1 MRIITANSEAE
12 AGRWQAF
19 VDAAPAA
26 SNYHRWGW
34 RTVIERSFGW
44 QAFYLMAEEG
54 DRIQGILP
62 LVWQKSWLFG
72 NFLTS
77 LPFLNAGGVVAGTQE
92 IAEALIQ
99 EAIKIGQR
107 VGAQHIEFRHRQD
120 PHFGLPTK
128 TNKVAVVLEVGPD
141 EEKMFESFR
150 REVRTKIRKTLK
162 LGLTAEVRG
171 ADVLEDFYE
180 VFAHTMRDLGTPVY
194 GRDFFEEIFRT
205 FPSET
210 HICVV
215 RQQGKAIAASMM
227 VGFRDTLETVWG
239 ASLHQYNSLSPNMLM
254 YWKMICFTLERGY
267 RVFDFGRSTVGS
279 GPHHFKLQWGSV
291 EVPLHWNYWLAH
303 HDELPEMNPQNPKY
317 RLAIWAWQHL
327 PLPVTKL
334 IGPSIVRCL
343 P

>member
-1 MRIITANSEAE
+1 MRIVVAQTEADARLWQDFADRHHGAN
-12 AGRWQAF
+12 
-19 VDAAPAA
+19 
-26 SNYHRWGW
+26 NYHRWGW
-34 RTVIERSFGW
+34 KNVIEASFGW
-44 QAFYLMAEEG
+44 PTYYLMAEEAG
-54 DRIQGILP
+54 ETKGILP
-62 LVWQKSWLFG
+62 LVWQKSWPFG

-99 EAIKIGQR
+99 EAIQIGQR

-120 PHFGLPTK
+120 PHVGLPTR

-141 EEKMFESFR
+141 EERMFESFR

-194 GRDFFEEIFRT
+194 GRNFFEEIFRT

-210 HICVV
+210 HICAV

-239 ASLHQYNSLSPNMLM
+239 ASLHQYNPLSPNMLM

-279 GPHHFKLQWGSV
+279 GPHHW
-291 EVPLHWNYWLAH
+291 
-303 HDELPEMNPQNPKY
+303 
-317 RLAIWAWQHL
+317 
-327 PLPVTKL
+327 
-334 IGPSIVRCL
+334 
-343 P
+343 